1 MNKNQLKSAALGGI
15 ISNPVF
21 VLVLGTCPTIAKS
34 DTISN
39 GLGLGLA
46 TAFVL
51 ICSNLF
57 ISLLRKVIPDKV
69 HLPAYIVIIATF
81 VTVVQLFVAKF
92 LPDLNASIGSFIPL
106 IVVNCIILG
115 RAEAFACKNP
125 PLLSLID
132 GASMGLGFTAA
143 LVIMGAIRQGLGAIG
158 LTIFQQT
165 AGGFIIFGIL
175 MATFNY
181 AFALAAI
188 AAVARYSAKEVRN
201 DFLASNRR
209 NNRGRD
215 NRQYRP
221 RTLDRYL
228 PVLGRKPQ
236 TRLRGRYGSGG
247 NVRTRACVD
256 GKLSSLLLP
265 AYPARNNLSS
275 NDSVYSHYR
284 CARSDSR
291 YRA

>member
-15 ISNPVF
+15 VSNPVF

-181 AFALAAI
+181 VFALAGDRRRRALF
-188 AAVARYSAKEVRN
+188 REGGAK
-201 DFLASNRR
+201 
-209 NNRGRD
+209 
-215 NRQYRP
+215 
-221 RTLDRYL
+221 
-228 PVLGRKPQ
+228 
-236 TRLRGRYGSGG
+236 
-247 NVRTRACVD
+247 
-256 GKLSSLLLP
+256 
-265 AYPARNNLSS
+265 
-275 NDSVYSHYR
+275 
-284 CARSDSR
+284 
-291 YRA
+291 

>member
-1 MNKNQLKSAALGGI
+1 MNKNQLKSAAIGGI

-165 AGGFIIFGIL
+165 AGGFIVFGIL

-181 AFALAAI
+181 AFALAGDRRRRALF
-188 AAVARYSAKEVRN
+188 REGGAK
-201 DFLASNRR
+201 
-209 NNRGRD
+209 
-215 NRQYRP
+215 
-221 RTLDRYL
+221 
-228 PVLGRKPQ
+228 
-236 TRLRGRYGSGG
+236 
-247 NVRTRACVD
+247 
-256 GKLSSLLLP
+256 
-265 AYPARNNLSS
+265 
-275 NDSVYSHYR
+275 
-284 CARSDSR
+284 
-291 YRA
+291 

>member
-165 AGGFIIFGIL
+165 AGGFIVFGIL

-181 AFALAAI
+181 AFALAG
-188 AAVARYSAKEVRN
+188 
-201 DFLASNRR
+201 NRR
-209 NNRGRD
+209 RRALF
-215 NRQYRP
+215 RE
-221 RTLDRYL
+221 
-228 PVLGRKPQ
+228 
-236 TRLRGRYGSGG
+236 GG
-247 NVRTRACVD
+247 A
-256 GKLSSLLLP
+256 K
-265 AYPARNNLSS
+265 
-275 NDSVYSHYR
+275 
-284 CARSDSR
+284 
-291 YRA
+291 

>member
-125 PLLSLID
+125 PILSLID

-181 AFALAAI
+181 AFALAGDRRRRALF
-188 AAVARYSAKEVRN
+188 REGGAK
-201 DFLASNRR
+201 
-209 NNRGRD
+209 
-215 NRQYRP
+215 
-221 RTLDRYL
+221 
-228 PVLGRKPQ
+228 
-236 TRLRGRYGSGG
+236 
-247 NVRTRACVD
+247 
-256 GKLSSLLLP
+256 
-265 AYPARNNLSS
+265 
-275 NDSVYSHYR
+275 
-284 CARSDSR
+284 
-291 YRA
+291 

>member
-165 AGGFIIFGIL
+165 AGGFYRIRNPYGDVQL
-175 MATFNY
+175 
-181 AFALAAI
+181 
-188 AAVARYSAKEVRN
+188 RVR
-201 DFLASNRR
+201 S
-209 NNRGRD
+209 RGRS
-215 NRQYRP
+215 RR
-221 RTLDRYL
+221 RALFRE
-228 PVLGRKPQ
+228 
-236 TRLRGRYGSGG
+236 GG
-247 NVRTRACVD
+247 A
-256 GKLSSLLLP
+256 K
-265 AYPARNNLSS
+265 
-275 NDSVYSHYR
+275 
-284 CARSDSR
+284 
-291 YRA
+291 

>member
-125 PLLSLID
+125 PLFSLID

-181 AFALAAI
+181 VFALAGDRRRRALF
-188 AAVARYSAKEVRN
+188 REGGAK
-201 DFLASNRR
+201 
-209 NNRGRD
+209 
-215 NRQYRP
+215 
-221 RTLDRYL
+221 
-228 PVLGRKPQ
+228 
-236 TRLRGRYGSGG
+236 
-247 NVRTRACVD
+247 
-256 GKLSSLLLP
+256 
-265 AYPARNNLSS
+265 
-275 NDSVYSHYR
+275 
-284 CARSDSR
+284 
-291 YRA
+291 